1 MNTEPNAPQRLFPS
15 VTAAGV
21 PIQHQ
26 QQQQP
31 QQALAGPSVYAGPA
45 AAVAAAQ
52 QQQFGALQGYPPAKP
67 RRGRP
72 PKHLID
78 AQFFGQCAAQST
90 QPGFGSGNITM
101 PIAMVKTNLNAF
113 RRDSAASAA
122 AADARGKRKYTRRK
136 RARRGSDDDDDED
149 DLSDDD
155 DNSDDM
161 VQRESYSLRE
171 RRRPSNFRY
180 GEYNDG
186 DGSAEDDETAAA
198 AVPPATGTRRRG
210 RPRKST
216 STTTSGGSSSTKVVT
231 GKPRKRGRPRTVPK
245 HWDAE
250 RINALDRELDGEL
263 DEDDEAEREAQRRAR
278 RKREHVALNTLTPAQ
293 MARLRAE
300 REAVRAEQ
308 RLRRAL
314 RAQEA
319 QMRRE
324 SRAHARRRH
333 HSYRPRCH
341 HARQHHAHVGEN
353 EDDSSYSSSYSSS
366 SYTSSS
372 CSSYTSEDD
381 DDDEEDNGN
390 DEEEEYEEEEEEE
403 EEVPQNE
410 MVERI
415 LIHRIVWRSAD
426 PRAAHEERQREE
438 EQRKAAVR
446 AGGVARSP
454 SPVVLK
460 TEKATNEQTA
470 ASSTVTG
477 TTAGTAASTVATPMT
492 LKIHISKDETHAG
505 QCRVVEY
512 FVKFKETSYLHA
524 RWVTEAEIV
533 EKEHHVGTGKVK
545 RYWRLLDVAGGE
557 QEALQRSLSS
567 TFMLMGVDDV
577 LRNTGYAATSTASEA
592 LSDSATPEEA
602 ADFFYSEFTQVDRII
617 ASGVGAPSIAP
628 RADENT
634 EEDDDQ
640 QQQQKQQQE
649 EGRRMYLVKWLGFP
663 YTDATWEYAED
674 FRDDGKIE
682 EYQRFHVLPARPP
695 PPPLPQRLWVRLDKS
710 PDYKN
715 GNALRPYQL
724 EGVNWLIF
732 NWCQGR
738 SCILADEMGLGK
750 TVQIV
755 AFFEHLRAVQLLPGP
770 FLVIVPLST
779 MPHWEHEL
787 REWTDM
793 NVVVMTGPK
802 ANREQIKRWE
812 WYYLDADGRPA
823 SRQIKFNVLLTT
835 PEMVNSNM
843 ELDALSKIRWQVV
856 IIDEAHRLKNV
867 NCKLLQCLELV
878 RGYHRILLTGTPI
891 QNNTQELWSLL
902 HFIEP
907 ETFAD
912 LAHFM
917 ELYGDV
923 KDPKQVE
930 DLKEILRK
938 YLLKRVKADVEKSIP
953 PKEETIVDV
962 ELTSMQKQYYRAF
975 IEHNRDFLTK
985 GSTGSGGGS
994 SSSSSACPHLVNL
1007 LMELRKVCCHPFLIR
1022 GVEERETPPEAWT
1035 DPQAYLQV
1043 LVRASGKFVL
1053 LDKLLPKLHQDGHK
1067 VLIFSQLKGV
1077 LDLVGKYLKIRGYLF
1092 ERLDGSVK
1100 ANERVSAISRFGNPE
1115 FNRFAFLLST
1125 RAGGVGVNLTSADTV
1140 IIFDS
1145 DWNPQ
1150 NDVQA
1155 QARCHRIGQKKEVK
1169 VYRLIS
1175 KDTYEESMFERA
1187 SRKLGLEQAVLSNMN
1202 TAAAGGAGGAGGAG
1216 TGKQRGGRGG
1226 ESGIGLSK
1234 DEIAQML
1241 KHGVYALYKDEE
1253 ASAKASAT
1261 FCEEDIGQILERRS
1275 KRMVWCNDMQGSTF
1289 SKATFRL
1296 DGDAGADVDVNAPDF
1311 WEKVMPAAATS
1322 KSLFDQLTGIVTSK
1336 DASAK
1341 DAWRRDRK
1349 LEFLTSLQ
1357 GLVADL
1363 VKSYN
1368 EAKGIQPLER
1378 DTLKSVLLLCISNSA
1393 ELFTPPEVADL
1404 QKWLDDVD
1412 YSRRR
1417 RQASTS
1423 LSPSLAT
1430 GGAGGAGGASDAT
1443 SAAGTADAFSTPS
1456 VIGGAGAQKRKS
1468 AANSSSSSKTA
1479 AALRRLRS
1487 GDDDDY
1493 IDIDEAIGDGD
1504 DDDDDD
1510 DDNEG
1515 GRSRNSRRRQ
1525 SESSGGGSSKGKRRG
1540 RDESGTAWK
1549 ATEQRLLQEALFAV
1563 CRGDWALVRRR
1574 ARLERPLCE
1583 VRAACLALV
1592 DYLATRTT
1600 TPDETAAFARLRA
1613 VLEDADAAAAAAA
1626 DDDGR
1631 DGRSDEEIAAAVE
1644 LGEKH
1649 KTELAALARQRMPGW
1664 ARRIEAMLGAKDE
1677 VEDAARSGREV
1688 LAGCALRGVRWPCAW
1703 WEPAPHN
1710 RDLLLGL
1717 YRHGW
1722 GLWDTIILDEQLS
1735 FRETIRLH
1743 YPAEFAA
1750 ATSGAAGG
1758 SGDHKGLPMGGT
1770 RFQSAIAWPQNRTL
1784 QTLVST
1790 LVRAAERHRKGED
1803 VRAPGD
1809 GGDTSEGDDDVVL
1822 PPSQAG
1828 DAEAAVSSATTAE
1841 PPAAAD
1847 DDSNNSKKDKKKS
1860 KKKDKKTKH
1869 SRKSKHRR
1877 HSRSRRSKDSSSS
1890 SSSSSETDSDDEPE
1904 PPQQQQQPALP
1915 KLQLK
1920 IKL

>member
-1 MNTEPNAPQRLFPS
+1 M
-15 VTAAGV
+15 
-21 PIQHQ
+21 
-26 QQQQP
+26 
-31 QQALAGPSVYAGPA
+31 
-45 AAVAAAQ
+45 
-52 QQQFGALQGYPPAKP
+52 QGYQTVKP

-90 QPGFGSGNITM
+90 QAGFGSGNITM

-113 RRDSAASAA
+113 RRESTA
-122 AADARGKRKYTRRK
+122 AADTKGKRKYTRRK
-136 RARRGSDDDDDED
+136 RPRRGSGSGDDELDDDELSDDDDDGA
-149 DLSDDD
+149 
-155 DNSDDM
+155 
-161 VQRESYSLRE
+161 VRTESYSLRE

-186 DGSAEDDETAAA
+186 DGSAEDDDAAAA
-198 AVPPATGTRRRG
+198 AVPPGTGNRRRG

-216 STTTSGGSSSTKVVT
+216 SSSTTSSSTKVVT
-231 GKPRKRGRPRTVPK
+231 GRPRKRGRPRTVPK

-250 RINALDRELDGEL
+250 RINALDRELDGEQ
-263 DEDDEAEREAQRRAR
+263 DDDDDDDDEVEAQLRQR
-278 RKREHVALNTLTPAQ
+278 RKKEHVALNTLTPAQ
-293 MARLRAE
+293 MARMRAA
-300 REAVRAEQ
+300 REAERAEQ

-314 RAQEA
+314 RAQQQ
-319 QMRRE
+319 QMVRQSRE
-324 SRAHARRRH
+324 HARRRH

-341 HARQHHAHVGEN
+341 HARQHHSHVGEN
-353 EDDSSYSSSYSSS
+353 EDDSSYSSSYTSS

-381 DDDEEDNGN
+381 DDD
-390 DEEEEYEEEEEEE
+390 DETSVVDDEYDEVEEE

-426 PRAAHEERQREE
+426 PRAAHEERKHEE

-454 SPVVLK
+454 SPVVVK
-460 TEKATNEQTA
+460 AEKGDNNDEQTTEA
-470 ASSTVTG
+470 ATAAAG
-477 TTAGTAASTVATPMT
+477 TTTTTTTTTTTAPMT
-492 LKIHISKDETHAG
+492 LKIHINKDDTHAG

-545 RYWRLLDVAGGE
+545 RYWKQLDVAGGE
-557 QEALQRSLSS
+557 AEALQRNLSS
-567 TFMLMGVDDV
+567 TFMLMSVDDV
-577 LRNTGYAATSTASEA
+577 LRGTGYAATSTASEA

-617 ASGVGAPSIAP
+617 ASGFGAPSIAP
-628 RADENT
+628 RADEP
-634 EEDDDQ
+634 Q
-640 QQQQKQQQE
+640 QEQQQE
-649 EGRRMYLVKWLGFP
+649 EEQQEQRRMYLVKWLGFP

-682 EYQRFHVLPARPP
+682 EYGRFHVLPQRAP

-715 GNALRPYQL
+715 GNELRPYQL

-770 FLVIVPLST
+770 FLVVVPLST

-912 LAHFM
+912 LGQFM

-975 IEHNRDFLTK
+975 IEHNREFLTK
-985 GSTGSGGGS
+985 GSGGGGS
-994 SSSSSACPHLVNL
+994 SSSSSSSSNVCPHLVNL

-1022 GVEERETPPEAWT
+1022 GVEERETPAEAWT

-1053 LDKLLPKLHQDGHK
+1053 LDKLLPKLHHDGHK

-1077 LDLVGKYLKIRGYLF
+1077 LDLVGKYLKIKGYLF

-1100 ANERVSAISRFGNPE
+1100 ANERVSAISRFGNPD

-1202 TAAAGGAGGAGGAG
+1202 TAAATA
-1216 TGKQRGGRGG
+1216 GKQQQQRGNSTGRG

-1341 DAWRRDRK
+1341 DAWRRDKK

-1378 DTLKSVLLLCISNSA
+1378 DTLKSVLLLCISHSA
-1393 ELFTPPEVADL
+1393 ELFSPPEVADL

-1423 LSPSLAT
+1423 LSPSLA
-1430 GGAGGAGGASDAT
+1430 GGATGSSTA
-1443 SAAGTADAFSTPS
+1443 TADAFSTPT
-1456 VIGGAGAQKRKS
+1456 VINGAGAQKRKS
-1468 AANSSSSSKTA
+1468 AGTSSSSSSSSKTA
-1479 AALRRLRS
+1479 AALRRLR
-1487 GDDDDY
+1487 GDDDDDY
-1493 IDIDEAIGDGD
+1493 IDIDEAIGDD
-1504 DDDDDD
+1504 DDDDEEEEEEEE
-1510 DDNEG
+1510 EG
-1515 GRSRNSRRRQ
+1515 GNGSRRRRQ
-1525 SESSGGGSSKGKRRG
+1525 SESGSNSKGKRRG
-1540 RDESGTAWK
+1540 RDASGTAWK

-1563 CRGDWALVRRR
+1563 CRADWVLVRQR

-1592 DYLATRTT
+1592 DSLATRTT
-1600 TPDETAAFARLRA
+1600 TPDETAAFERLRA
-1613 VLEDADAAAAAAA
+1613 VLEDAEAAAAAAG
-1626 DDDGR
+1626 DR
-1631 DGRSDEEIAAAVE
+1631 DGRSEEEVAATVE

-1664 ARRIEAMLGAKDE
+1664 ARRIEAMLGVKDE
-1677 VEDAARSGREV
+1677 VEDAARSGRDV

-1703 WEPAPHN
+1703 WEPATHN

-1722 GLWDTIILDEQLS
+1722 GLWDTIILDEQLG
-1735 FRETIRLH
+1735 FRDTIRLH

-1750 ATSGAAGG
+1750 ATSG
-1758 SGDHKGLPMGGT
+1758 SGDHRGQPMGGIK
-1770 RFQSAIAWPQNRTL
+1770 FQSAIAWPQNRTL
-1784 QTLVST
+1784 QTLVAT

-1809 GGDTSEGDDDVVL
+1809 DDHTNEGDDDVVL
-1822 PPSQAG
+1822 PPSQASDGG
-1828 DAEAAVSSATTAE
+1828 DAPVSSSAATSE
-1841 PPAAAD
+1841 PPAVVVD
-1847 DDSNNSKKDKKKS
+1847 NKSKDKKKS
-1860 KKKDKKTKH
+1860 KKKDKKSKH

-1877 HSRSRRSKDSSSS
+1877 HSRSRRSKNSSSS
-1890 SSSSSETDSDDEPE
+1890 SSSTSSSSSESETDSDVETE
-1904 PPQQQQQPALP
+1904 PQQPQQPQQPAALP